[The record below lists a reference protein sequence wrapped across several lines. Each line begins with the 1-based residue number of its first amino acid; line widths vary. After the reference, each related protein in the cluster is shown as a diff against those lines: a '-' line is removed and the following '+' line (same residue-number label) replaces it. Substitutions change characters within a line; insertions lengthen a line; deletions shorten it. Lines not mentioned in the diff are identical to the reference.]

1 MGEQALAMTIEQ
13 QQLKIGP
20 AHRGQHAE
28 SLFGR
33 QRPRER
39 DLFVDGMARLVER
52 GRQSRCW
59 WHGDEFYARGR
70 DQPTEAY

>member
-1 MGEQALAMTIEQ
+1 
-13 QQLKIGP
+13 
-20 AHRGQHAE
+20 
-28 SLFGR
+28 
-33 QRPRER
+33 
-39 DLFVDGMARLVER
+39 MARLVER